1 LDGQTDS
8 GGTLEEDGVMKSE
21 VWSVIFDSTRVTDP
35 KSAIEHQKSNF
46 NSRRCVMGLLP
57 TMNTKRPSQEKAAPI
72 PVDNDVVEVDTP
84 EREIY
89 RMDQEGDP
97 EVMLAI
103 LEKKAELAPR
113 FKAAQEVILASQTY
127 GSDWTEFDGTM
138 CLSAAGA
145 ERVGRLFDIQYFET
159 SWLKEEFTDSVG
171 KGYRYVYE
179 CKAALGSRITYAM
192 GVYSSR
198 DAFLGQCDGQYKA
211 LEDVDE
217 NNIRRAAYSL
227 MKGNAIKS
235 LLGLRG
241 IPRDQW
247 QEMMERMRRQP
258 PKAIKAQPA
267 EGAPRTAAEADRAKQ
282 KELADLCIA
291 LANAGRTVVTN
302 DYQSFRL
309 APAAETAAPLER
321 AKRICVTVSSFRND
335 RGKVVPGRGAKSLR
349 GKWLE
354 RALKHARQ
362 VHAQL
367 PASSQKKERS
377 GQPRKEEKR

>member
-1 LDGQTDS
+1 
-8 GGTLEEDGVMKSE
+8 
-21 VWSVIFDSTRVTDP
+21 
-35 KSAIEHQKSNF
+35 
-46 NSRRCVMGLLP
+46 MGLLP
-57 TMNTKRPSQEKAAPI
+57 AMNTKRPNQEKAAP
-72 PVDNDVVEVDTP
+72 VAAGNDVVEIDTP

-113 FKAAQEVILASQTY
+113 FKAAQEAILASQTY
-127 GSDWTEFDGTM
+127 GSDWTEFDGKM

-145 ERVGRLFDIQYFET
+145 ERVGCLFDIQYFET
-159 SWLKEEFTDSVG
+159 TWLKEEFTDSVG

-192 GVYSSR
+192 GVYGSR

-211 LEDVDE
+211 LEEVDE

-241 IPRDQW
+241 IPREEW
-247 QEMMERMRRQP
+247 QEMMQRVGQQA
-258 PKAIKAQPA
+258 PKATVAPPGKGSP
-267 EGAPRTAAEADRAKQ
+267 GAPAEADRAKQ
-282 KELADLCIA
+282 RELADLCIA
-291 LANAGRTVVTN
+291 LASAGQKVVTE

-309 APAAETAAPLER
+309 VPATGAAAPMER
-321 AKRICVTVSSFRND
+321 AKQICVTLSSFRND
-335 RGKVVPGRGAKSLR
+335 RGKVIPGRGAKNLR
-349 GKWLE
+349 GRWLE
-354 RALKHARQ
+354 RALKQARQ
-362 VHAQL
+362 VHTQL
-367 PASSQKKERS
+367 PSRPQKKEHA
-377 GQPRKEEKR
+377 GQSQKEEKR

>member
-1 LDGQTDS
+1 
-8 GGTLEEDGVMKSE
+8 
-21 VWSVIFDSTRVTDP
+21 
-35 KSAIEHQKSNF
+35 
-46 NSRRCVMGLLP
+46 MGLLP
-57 TMNTKRPSQEKAAPI
+57 TMNTRGPHQEKAMIMAA
-72 PVDNDVVEVDTP
+72 DNDVVEVDTP

-97 EVMLAI
+97 EAMLAI

-113 FKAAQEVILASQTY
+113 FKAAQEAILASQTY
-127 GSDWTEFDGTM
+127 GNDWTEFDGKM

-211 LEDVDE
+211 LEEVDE

-241 IPRDQW
+241 IPREEW
-247 QEMMERMRRQP
+247 QEMMERTGRQA
-258 PKAIKAQPA
+258 PKAAKAQPGK
-267 EGAPRTAAEADRAKQ
+267 GAPGTAAEADRAKQ
-282 KELADLCIA
+282 KELAELCIA
-291 LANAGRTVVTN
+291 LARARRRVVTE
-302 DYQSFRL
+302 DYQSFRP
-309 APAAETAAPLER
+309 APAAETAAPLQL
-321 AKRICVTVSSFRND
+321 AKQICVILSSFRND
-335 RGKVVPGRGAKSLR
+335 RGKVVPGRGARALG

-354 RALKHARQ
+354 RTLKHARQ
-362 VHAQL
+362 VYAQL
-367 PASSQKKERS
+367 PASPQKKERS

>member
-1 LDGQTDS
+1 
-8 GGTLEEDGVMKSE
+8 
-21 VWSVIFDSTRVTDP
+21 
-35 KSAIEHQKSNF
+35 
-46 NSRRCVMGLLP
+46 
-57 TMNTKRPSQEKAAPI
+57 MNTRGPNEQRTTAVMA
-72 PVDNDVVEVDTP
+72 DNDVVEVDTP

-113 FKAAQEVILASQTY
+113 FKAAQEAILASQTY
-127 GSDWTEFDGTM
+127 GRDWTEFDGTM

-159 SWLKEEFTDSVG
+159 SWLKEEFTDSFG

-198 DAFLGQCDGQYKA
+198 DAFLGQCEGQYKA
-211 LEDVDE
+211 LEEVDE

-241 IPRDQW
+241 IPREEW
-247 QEMMERMRRQP
+247 QQMMQRVGRSA
-258 PKAIKAQPA
+258 PKAAKPQPHH
-267 EGAPRTAAEADRAKQ
+267 GAPGSPAEADRAKQ
-282 KELADLCIA
+282 KKLAELCIA
-291 LANAGRTVVTN
+291 LGNAGRKVVTD

-309 APAAETAAPLER
+309 VPATEAGEPMER
-321 AKRICVTVSSFRND
+321 ARRICITLSSFRND
-335 RGKVVPGRGAKSLR
+335 RGKVIPGRGAKSLR

-354 RALKHARQ
+354 RALKEARQ
-362 VHAQL
+362 VYTQL
-367 PASSQKKERS
+367 PTKPRKKDRPSQS
-377 GQPRKEEKR
+377 QKEEKR